1 MNNPPV
7 ILWFRNDLR
16 VTDNPALN
24 NALKISNNEN
34 RKIIC
39 IYILENYKDFSSN
52 PGSASKWWLHGS
64 LKKLDQQ
71 LTKLNEEQVSSIVKL
86 FVGDPQKIILNLCKK
101 YESHD
106 VFWNRRYE
114 TEHVMSD
121 KQVKLKLKNNKIS
134 VKTYIGSVLIEPW
147 NVLGKKNQRLKVFT
161 PYKNSLINNHTI
173 QKPFSKPSKLSLIK
187 IKELHL

>member
-16 VTDNPALN
+16 INDNPALN
-24 NALKISNNEN
+24 NALKISKNEN

-71 LTKLNEEQVSSIVKL
+71 LTKLNEEQVSSSLNFFVGRLKKSLTMKKL
-86 FVGDPQKIILNLCKK
+86 F
-101 YESHD
+101 
-106 VFWNRRYE
+106 
-114 TEHVMSD
+114 
-121 KQVKLKLKNNKIS
+121 
-134 VKTYIGSVLIEPW
+134 
-147 NVLGKKNQRLKVFT
+147 
-161 PYKNSLINNHTI
+161 
-173 QKPFSKPSKLSLIK
+173 
-187 IKELHL
+187 LHLILLAVDQVFLDFREATIWRQNHG

>member
-24 NALKISNNEN
+24 NALKISKNEN

-71 LTKLNEEQVSSIVKL
+71 LTKLNEEQVSSSLNFLSCGTAEITAP
-86 FVGDPQKIILNLCKK
+86 GKILTFLPIRAPSIMVTLEPIQLP
-101 YESHD
+101 SP
-106 VFWNRRYE
+106 
-114 TEHVMSD
+114 
-121 KQVKLKLKNNKIS
+121 IS
-134 VKTYIGSVLIEPW
+134 TL
-147 NVLGKKNQRLKVFT
+147 L
-161 PYKNSLINNHTI
+161 
-173 QKPFSKPSKLSLIK
+173 
-187 IKELHL
+187 